1 MINPFLKFFLKATR
15 SCSMRVRKPT
25 NWLALITLVIDR
37 SRIQTPLLI
46 VHQKTHEGFAGR
58 SVRILDVAQRSGPVK
73 ICALRKPS
81 ATAFKISG
89 LKGGGFAF
97 RNVGL

>member
-1 MINPFLKFFLKATR
+1 VLYAGQKTDQLARTYHPGNRPVKD
-15 SCSMRVRKPT
+15 T
-25 NWLALITLVIDR
+25 NT
-37 SRIQTPLLI
+37 LLI
-46 VHQKTHEGFAGR
+46 VHHKTHEGFAGR